1 MSTEENKAI
10 ARRFYAEVWNKG
22 NLDVADEL
30 LAADFVDHA
39 APPGFAPGVAG
50 AKQVFS
56 FYRAAFPDLQVN
68 AEDLIAEGDR
78 VVARW
83 SSSGT
88 HKGDFM
94 GIPPTGKQVQITGI
108 DLFRFSG
115 GKIAEH
121 WGVFDQLGMLQ
132 QLGVAPSPG

>member
-1 MSTEENKAI
+1 
-10 ARRFYAEVWNKG
+10 RRPRRTTWIRIR
-22 NLDVADEL
+22 
-30 LAADFVDHA
+30 
-39 APPGFAPGVAG
+39 VAG

-121 WGVFDQLGMLQ
+121 WGVFDQLWMLQ
-132 QLGVAPSPG
+132 QLGVAPSAG